1 MIQPKIK
8 TMKKFMDSEIV
19 GTVYFT
25 PEKLWS
31 AHIEK
36 MFKRELKTYDR

>member
-1 MIQPKIK
+1 MSQPKIK
-8 TMKKFMDSEIV
+8 AMKKFMDSDIV

-25 PEKLWS
+25 PEKLWQRY
-31 AHIEK
+31 IEK